1 MTFYLQRNPSGRVIL
16 SPTHVP
22 SNSVIETIEAKD
34 WMSARSQVQ
43 DLAFNHVEGYGWFSP
58 E

>member
-1 MTFYLQRNPSGRVIL
+1 MTFYLQCNPSGRVFL
-16 SPTHVP
+16 SPTNSP
-22 SNSVIETIEAKD
+22 SSVVIQTIEAKD

-43 DLAFNHVEGYGWFSP
+43 DFAFNHVEGYGWFSP